1 MKNIQNLLNQVKII
15 NQKNNEILDATG
27 GRFNIFKV
35 CGVNHYENT
44 HSAILAEFL
53 NPNGSHGLKHQFLQ
67 TFLEVLGVKISFNAE
82 KAKVICEKYAPI
94 ENTETLQRGFI
105 DIFIE
110 DDEKNVIIIE
120 NKIDAGDQ
128 WEQLKRYHTFAQNNT
143 TKHQIFYLTL
153 NGKEASEHSGENVE
167 YQCIS
172 YEKTIIEWLE
182 KCLHIS
188 TRYPMVR
195 ETIAQYINHLKTLT
209 YQDMD
214 TKNQQEVAKIL
225 ANDLETAQAIYQ
237 NYQTTFDFIAK
248 KYFNPKM
255 EKFAKEKGLEYH
267 YFINDKNFY
276 NHINFQLKSPK
287 WEEKYWI
294 EFKYYSGEYFYG
306 LVNNE
311 DVKYEISTENRKKI
325 IENLEKFG
333 KVNFKERSWFP
344 IYENIP
350 TLTIE
355 YWQEDIINSD
365 KFFQDC
371 KKRIEEILQAMEG
384 IDF

>member
-1 MKNIQNLLNQVKII
+1 MQNIQNLLNQVKII

-27 GRFNIFKV
+27 ARFNIFKV

-44 HSAILAEFL
+44 HSAIIKEFL
-53 NPNGSHGLKHQFLQ
+53 NPKGSHGLKHLFLQ
-67 TFLEVLGVKISFNAE
+67 AFIEILDKDFTLESFNVE
-82 KAKVICEKYAPI
+82 KANVK
-94 ENTETLQRGFI
+94 TERSTSEGRI

-110 DDEKNVIIIE
+110 DDNNVIIIE
-120 NKIDAGDQ
+120 NKIYAGDQ
-128 WEQLKRYHTFAQNNT
+128 KEQLKRYDNFAKNY
-143 TKHQIFYLTL
+143 TKNYQIFYLTL
-153 NGKEASEHSGENVE
+153 FGNEASEQSGEGVD
-167 YQCIS
+167 YTPIS
-172 YEKTIIEWLE
+172 YAKTIIEWLE

-188 TRYPMVR
+188 SRYPMVR

-209 YQDMD
+209 HQDMD
-214 TKNQQEVAKIL
+214 IKNQQEVAKIL

-255 EKFAKEKGLEYH
+255 EKFAKEKGLEYR
-267 YFINDKNFY
+267 YNKEVFD

-294 EFKYYSGEYFYG
+294 GFYFYGEKYFYG
-306 LVNNE
+306 LCNNQHKK
-311 DVKYEISTENRKKI
+311 DKNQYKISPENREKLR
-325 IENLEKFG
+325 ENLESTGVLDIKNGNWWAFY
-333 KVNFKERSWFP
+333 K
-344 IYENIP
+344 YIP
-350 TLTIE
+350 TLTIQK
-355 YWQEDIINSD
+355 WQEDIINSD

-371 KKRIEEILQAMEG
+371 KTKIEEILQAMEG